1 MAGWGRGPVPHS
13 AEGALEEWTG
23 PLRLCSSKALSG
35 EADLAAMTQLHIEP
49 LHEHFGARVT
59 GVALSGEL
67 SDSEVAAIRE
77 AIDSYSVLCFPEQ
90 DMTDEKHLAFTRLLG
105 EPEVEHVAFGRTG
118 KVTYFGT
125 VGNVRDDGSK
135 LGNTDANTRY
145 QTGNQLW
152 HSDSSFREVPS
163 YVSILHGY
171 EVPGEG
177 GATAFASMRVSYARL
192 SEELRET
199 IEPLSAVHDYVF
211 SRSPIA
217 PVDPN
222 HAASLPPVLHPLVR
236 ENPGNGLKNSYVG
249 SHARSIPGWP
259 GMESRRLL
267 DDLLKRAT
275 EPECVYAHPWRA
287 GDTVIWDNR
296 CMLHR
301 GTGYDADR
309 WRRRMRQTRVVGDHR
324 GTLLGAA
331 GESFSFGRLDA

>member
-1 MAGWGRGPVPHS
+1 
-13 AEGALEEWTG
+13 
-23 PLRLCSSKALSG
+23 
-35 EADLAAMTQLHIEP
+35 MTHLTIEP
-49 LHEHFGARVT
+49 LHPDFGARVR
-59 GVALSGEL
+59 GVNLSGDL
-67 SDSEVAAIRE
+67 SDSELAAIRE
-77 AIDSYSVLCFPEQ
+77 AVDTYSLLCFPDQ
-90 DMTDEKHLAFTRLLG
+90 DMTDEKHLAFTRRLG
-105 EPEVEHVAFGRTG
+105 EPEAEHVAFGTSG
-118 KVTYFGT
+118 TVTYFGT
-125 VGNVRDDGSK
+125 VGNVADDGTKRDNAHS
-135 LGNTDANTRY
+135 NTRY

-163 YVSILHGY
+163 YVSILHAY

-177 GATAFASMRVSYARL
+177 GETAFASMRVSYERL
-192 SEELRET
+192 PEELRET

-236 ENPGNGLKNSYVG
+236 TNPGNGRKNTYVG
-249 SHARSIPGWP
+249 SHARSVPGWS

-267 DDLLKRAT
+267 DDLLSHAT
-275 EPECVYAHPWRA
+275 VEDTVYAHPWRA

-309 WRRRMRQTRVVGDHR
+309 WRRRLRQTRVVGDHH
-324 GTLLGAA
+324 GVLLG
-331 GESFSFGRLDA
+331 